1 MSHEQI
7 GLSWWT
13 AHSPDQESSPARL
26 EALASWCEGL
36 AATEQRLGF
45 ERVLREMTEFDR
57 SEESARKDAA
67 SQWIT
72 LLSDSGA
79 FESAAVAMIPRDAI
93 FTGGRLKNG
102 SFVAQVILDGGAG
115 AHSRNAQ
122 SLPMAWLS
130 ALLRALARQAAEGL
144 SARTH

>member
-7 GLSWWT
+7 GSSWWT
-13 AHSPDQESSPARL
+13 AHSPDQESSPTRL
-26 EALASWCEGL
+26 EALANWCEGL
-36 AATEQRLGF
+36 AATDQRLGF
-45 ERVLREMTEFDR
+45 DRVLREMAEFDR
-57 SEESARKDAA
+57 SEESALKDAA

-93 FTGGRLKNG
+93 FTGGRLKDG

-115 AHSRNAQ
+115 AHSREAQ
-122 SLPMAWLS
+122 SLPMAWLA

-144 SARTH
+144 SSRTH

>member
-93 FTGGRLKNG
+93 FTGGRLKDG

>member
-7 GLSWWT
+7 GSSWWT

-36 AATEQRLGF
+36 AATEQRIGF
-45 ERVLREMTEFDR
+45 ERVLREMAEFDR
-57 SEESARKDAA
+57 TEDSDLKEAA
-67 SQWIT
+67 TQWIT

-93 FTGGRLKNG
+93 YTGGRLKDG

-115 AHSRNAQ
+115 AHSRDAH
-122 SLPMAWLS
+122 SLPMAWLA
-130 ALLRALARQAAEGL
+130 ALLRALGRQAAEGL
-144 SARTH
+144 SSRTH